1 LVDSTPLTVEA
12 AEAYLAEQAFHTGMP
27 GFVRAEVERLLR
39 WRSDPTGVVDPAAVR
54 QALAAAGHQSWH
66 GRLTFEPGGAVEV
79 SSPPSLGVDD
89 CLTRT
94 ASDLVAVET
103 ALKTAGILT
112 VDSALDPV
120 RSPHRV

>member
-1 LVDSTPLTVEA
+1 MAERPLVDSTPLTVEA

-66 GRLTFEPGGAVEV
+66 GRLTANPAGVEEV
-79 SSPPSLGVDD
+79 ALPSLRGRYPPAQPAIV
-89 CLTRT
+89 
-94 ASDLVAVET
+94 VVET
-103 ALKTAGILT
+103 A
-112 VDSALDPV
+112 
-120 RSPHRV
+120 R